1 MENFIFHNTTELV
14 FGDAGEDQIPNLIKK
29 YGGTNVLLHF
39 GGQSAEKNGLLPK
52 IRKILTGAKIPFTE
66 LSGVVSNPRL
76 ELVKYGVDIVKQKK
90 CDFILAVGGG
100 SVIDSAKAIA
110 IGYYNDNFWED
121 QYMNGL
127 PIENALPLSCVL
139 TIPAAGSESSPSTV
153 ITDEESGY
161 KRGFSSPLV
170 HCKFSIINPLSC
182 KTVPDFHLASGIVD
196 MLGHI
201 FERYF
206 SLTENTELINSMG
219 EAVMRTIIAQGKKVM
234 ANRSDMNA
242 LAEIVLC
249 GTMAHND
256 ILGIG
261 RAQDWACHKMEHE
274 LSAKWDITHGSGLAV
289 MYPAW
294 LKFLAENGDKKH
306 IAVMERFAKNVFG
319 LDGKNAVVQMIGELE
334 KFYKTIGMPV
344 RLLDLDIIP
353 TDDDIA
359 QMTDKALIGRKTLG
373 EFYKLDKKQVAE
385 IYNMAK

>member
-1 MENFIFHNTTELV
+1 MDNFIFNNTTELV
-14 FGDAGEDQIPNLIKK
+14 FGDNGEEQIPALIKK
-29 YGGTNVLLHF
+29 YGGENVLLHS
-39 GGQSAEKNGLLPK
+39 GGQSAEKSGLLPK
-52 IRKILTGAKIPFTE
+52 IRKILTGAKISFTE

-76 ELVKYGVDIVKQKK
+76 ELVKYGIAIVKQKK

-121 QYMNGL
+121 QFMNRL
-127 PIENALPLSCVL
+127 PIENALPIACVL

-153 ITDEESGY
+153 ITNEETGY
-161 KRGFSSPLV
+161 KKGFGSPLV
-170 HCKFSIINPLSC
+170 RCKFSIINPLNC

-206 SLTENTELINSMG
+206 SLTENTALVDAMG
-219 EAVMRTIIAQGKKVM
+219 ESVMRTIIEQGKKTM
-234 ANRSDMNA
+234 ADRADMNA

-249 GTMAHND
+249 GTIAHND

-294 LKFLAENGDKKH
+294 LKFLSKNGDQKH

-319 LDGKNAVVQMIGELE
+319 IEGKNAVKDTIAELE
-334 KFYKTIGMPV
+334 SFYKTIGMPV
-344 RLLDLDIIP
+344 RLSGLDITP
-353 TDDDIA
+353 TDEDIA
-359 QMTDKALIGRKTLG
+359 QMVEQAVGRRKTLG
-373 EFYKLDKKQVAE
+373 EFYKLNKTDIAE
-385 IYNMAK
+385 IYNLAK